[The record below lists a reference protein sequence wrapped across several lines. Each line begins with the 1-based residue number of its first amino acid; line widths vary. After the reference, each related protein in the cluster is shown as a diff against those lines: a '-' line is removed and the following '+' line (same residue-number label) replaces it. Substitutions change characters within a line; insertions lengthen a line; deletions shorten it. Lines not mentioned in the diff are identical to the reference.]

1 MNWHRSD
8 QFAPLMLLMGGR
20 EKYRLVSS
28 LREVAET
35 LIAAWPSDDG
45 EEYMAA
51 VKICLEAIHGKLSA
65 QDAREALIRAADE
78 AGIPVI
84 RVVH

>member
-1 MNWHRSD
+1 MNWHSSD
-8 QFAPLMLLMGGR
+8 HFAPLMLVMGGQ

-35 LIAAWPSDDG
+35 LIGEWQSEDG

-51 VKICLEAIHGKLSA
+51 VKICLDAIHGKLSA
-65 QDAREALIRAADE
+65 QEARDAPIRAADE